1 MRVELESIKNSLT
14 TSEVVI
20 LGICRDVENVLGSQI
35 ANLNEAFSFFA
46 KVHIRLVE
54 SDSKDCTIQVMEK
67 IKKKFDNFDFESLGF
82 LENEIPNRWER
93 IAFCRNR
100 VKEFLHYNVRIHQK
114 VFHYLLAHK

>member
-67 IKKKFDNFDFESLGF
+67 IKKKFDNFDFESAQF
-82 LENEIPNRWER
+82 NNDDSTCCCYRDWETDR
-93 IAFCRNR
+93 KS
-100 VKEFLHYNVRIHQK
+100 VV
-114 VFHYLLAHK
+114 